1 MTFWSDMDFDMHP
14 VPLDLDTADRLLAGS
29 VAPADAPPG
38 YARVASLLEAAS
50 ATPGVDELEHER
62 EAVAILAA
70 VVRSSSYE
78 RCPSPGRPF
87 MPFTLS
93 RPRLAAA
100 FAAATLACTGGLA
113 SAGSL
118 PGAAQDIAA
127 AMLGRIGV
135 PVPGPNEHSGTHPDL
150 RGTSEDGLPD
160 LVGRS
165 EVTELATTTE
175 LEGVEKGAAVSTAA
189 SDGKSHAG
197 QKGSA
202 GSAHAGEPN
211 VPTPQEGGTGTAD
224 AASGG
229 KSLHGTSTAGT
240 ASGGHSGAGS
250 ANASDG
256 HEAADT
262 ASGGRSSAGR
272 GNGSGNA
279 AP

>member
-1 MTFWSDMDFDMHP
+1 MTFWSDMDFDVRP
-14 VPLDLDTADRLLAGS
+14 VALDLDTADRLLAGS
-29 VAPADAPPG
+29 VAPEDAPPG
-38 YARVASLLEAAS
+38 YAQVASLLEAAS
-50 ATPGVDELEHER
+50 TKPSVQELGHER
-62 EAVAILAA
+62 EVVTILAA
-70 VVRSSSYE
+70 VVRSSS
-78 RCPSPGRPF
+78 RKRRPSPRRPF

-93 RPRLAAA
+93 RARLAAA
-100 FAAATLACTGGLA
+100 CAAAVLACTAGLA

-127 AMLGRIGV
+127 AMLGKIGV
-135 PVPGPNEHSGTHPDL
+135 SVPDPNEHSGTHPDL
-150 RGTSEDGLPD
+150 RGPSEDGLPD

-165 EVTELATTTE
+165 GIAELATTTE
-175 LEGVEKGAAVSTAA
+175 LEGVKKGAAVSTAA

-202 GSAHAGEPN
+202 GPAHAGEPS
-211 VPTPQEGGTGTAD
+211 VPTPNEAGTGTAD

-229 KSLHGTSTAGT
+229 KSLHGTSTAGA

-256 HEAADT
+256 QETADI
-262 ASGGRSSAGR
+262 ASGGRSSAGK

>member
-1 MTFWSDMDFDMHP
+1 
-14 VPLDLDTADRLLAGS
+14 
-29 VAPADAPPG
+29 
-38 YARVASLLEAAS
+38 
-50 ATPGVDELEHER
+50 
-62 EAVAILAA
+62 
-70 VVRSSSYE
+70 
-78 RCPSPGRPF
+78 
-87 MPFTLS
+87 MPFTFS

-100 FAAATLACTGGLA
+100 LAAATFACTAGLA

-127 AMLGRIGV
+127 AMLGKIGV
-135 PVPGPNEHSGTHPDL
+135 SVPGPNEHSGTHPDL
-150 RGTSEDGLPD
+150 GGTSEDGLPD
-160 LVGRS
+160 VAGRS
-165 EVTELATTTE
+165 EIAELATKTD
-175 LEGVEKGAAVSTAA
+175 LEGVEKGAAISTAA

-202 GSAHAGEPN
+202 GSAHAGEPS
-211 VPTPQEGGTGTAD
+211 VPTPTEGGTGTAD

-229 KSLHGTSTAGT
+229 KSLHGTSTADA

-256 HEAADT
+256 QETADT

>member
-1 MTFWSDMDFDMHP
+1 MTFWSDMDFDMLP
-14 VPLDLDTADRLLAGS
+14 VVLDLDTADRLLAGS
-29 VAPADAPPG
+29 VAPEDAPPG

-50 ATPGVDELEHER
+50 ATPGVEELEHEK
-62 EAVAILAA
+62 EVVTILAA
-70 VVRSSSYE
+70 VVRSSSHK
-78 RCPSPGRPF
+78 GRPSHRRPF
-87 MPFTLS
+87 IPFTVS

-100 FAAATLACTGGLA
+100 CAAAALACTAGLA

-118 PGAAQDIAA
+118 PGPAQDIAA
-127 AMLGRIGV
+127 AMLGKIGV
-135 PVPGPNEHSGTHPDL
+135 SVPGPNEHSGTHPNL
-150 RGTSEDGLPD
+150 RGTSQDGLPN

-165 EVTELATTTE
+165 EIAGLATTTE

-197 QKGSA
+197 QHGSA
-202 GSAHAGEPN
+202 GSAHAGEPS
-211 VPTPQEGGTGTAD
+211 VPTPNEGGTGTAD

-229 KSLHGTSTAGT
+229 KSSHGTSTAGT

-250 ANASDG
+250 GNASDG
-256 HEAADT
+256 QETADI